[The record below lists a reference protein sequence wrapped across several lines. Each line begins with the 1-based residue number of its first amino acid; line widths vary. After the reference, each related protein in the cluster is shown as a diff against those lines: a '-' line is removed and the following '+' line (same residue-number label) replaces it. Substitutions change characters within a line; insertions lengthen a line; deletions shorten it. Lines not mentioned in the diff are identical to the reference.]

1 MPELVRNTT
10 NVRVAD
16 EFKTSSSNFQLAF
29 TSREERKAGPGIHF
43 NKQALRCVW
52 YSTSIVVIASRRN
65 YMVQ

>member
-1 MPELVRNTT
+1 MYEWQM
-10 NVRVAD
+10 
-16 EFKTSSSNFQLAF
+16 SSRLQVPSSRLAV

-43 NKQALRCVW
+43 NKQAVLCVW